1 VGPRGIMALRSEN
14 RPDRAVA
21 KSTRSRPK
29 RYLRTIDFDI
39 LSFRLERYDCA
50 KLGHMSNRK
59 TSVLIDEE
67 LLVAVKAVLN
77 TKTVKDTIERA
88 FLEVLRAKAR
98 EEEVEALSIQ
108 KGMELNDDE
117 VMSRAWRH

>member
-1 VGPRGIMALRSEN
+1 
-14 RPDRAVA
+14 
-21 KSTRSRPK
+21 
-29 RYLRTIDFDI
+29 
-39 LSFRLERYDCA
+39 
-50 KLGHMSNRK
+50 MSNRK
-59 TSVLIDEE
+59 TSVLINEE